1 MVITNIAAVRQGEP
15 PVRVANNRRQRF
27 LQLFDQN
34 VQFLEKFLAEAG
46 FRYAI
51 SAPFGLGWDMLEF
64 DSGKCSISILKICAA
79 CRLQPGRLTRGGA
92 RLLINGWLETL
103 VNIGVGKHNRF
114 IVAEVS
120 SFAADLTNFPSV
132 ISC

>member
-79 CRLQPGRLTRGGA
+79 YRRQPGHLTRGGA
-92 RLLINGWLETL
+92 RLLINEWLETL
-103 VNIGVGKHNRF
+103 VNIGAGKHNRF
-114 IVAEVS
+114 TVTRVS
-120 SFAADLTNFPSV
+120 SFAADLTNFPLV
-132 ISC
+132 ILC